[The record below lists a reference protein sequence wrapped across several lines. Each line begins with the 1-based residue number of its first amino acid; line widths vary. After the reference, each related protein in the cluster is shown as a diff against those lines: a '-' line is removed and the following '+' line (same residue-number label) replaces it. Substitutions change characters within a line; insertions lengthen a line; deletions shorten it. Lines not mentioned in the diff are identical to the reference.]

1 MAVYGEFCDSYVPVM
16 DGVVV
21 MVRNYATLMHAHG
34 HRPIVVGPKIPG
46 YTETDPFEVIRLASA
61 PLVVKPPYRFP
72 LPALSVAARRQLQ
85 QTPFDLIH
93 AQSPMTTGWEA
104 MRVARRQEVPLVA
117 TFHTKFRDDFMN
129 IFHNDW
135 VADRLNDVV
144 MRYFDKADAV
154 WTVNKSTEQT
164 MREYGYKG
172 RVDIVPIGTDL
183 AGHARDAAA
192 STAYIQQQHG
202 ITPDEMLLLFVG
214 QIAPVKNPMLVV
226 SACAAL
232 NRAGTP
238 CRLVLVGQGMYTE
251 RIREQAQREGI
262 ADRVTLA
269 GCVYDRDI
277 LAHYYTRANLF
288 VFPSIYDNAPLVVR
302 EASAMGCPSL
312 LLTGTNAAEGVTD
325 GVNGFL
331 ADSNELAPFAQ
342 KLREVL
348 ADPACMRQAGLRAR
362 DTLAF
367 SWESIV
373 RDVEDRYAEIIREYA
388 RRPSKKRKV

>member
-1 MAVYGEFCDSYVPVM
+1 MAIYGQFCDSYVPVM

-21 MVRNYATLMHAHG
+21 MVRNYANLMHAHG
-34 HRPIVVGPKIPG
+34 HRPIVIGPKISG
-46 YTETDPFEVIRLASA
+46 YTETDPFEVIRLASM

-72 LPALSVAARRQLQ
+72 LPALSFAAKRQLDAI
-85 QTPFDLIH
+85 PFDLVH
-93 AQSPMTTGWEA
+93 AQSPMTAGWEA
-104 MRVARRQEVPLVA
+104 MRVARQQDVPLVA
-117 TFHTKFRDDFMN
+117 TFHTKFRDDFEM

-135 VADRLNDVV
+135 VAGKLNDTV
-144 MRYFDKADAV
+144 MRYFNKADAV

-164 MREYGYKG
+164 MREYGFTG
-172 RVDIVPIGTDL
+172 RVDIVPIGTDM
-183 AGHARDAAA
+183 AGYARDDDA
-192 STAYIQQQHG
+192 SAAYIQQQHG
-202 ITPDEMLLLFVG
+202 IAPDEIMLLFVG

-226 SACAAL
+226 SACAEL
-232 NRAGTP
+232 NRTGTP
-238 CRLVLVGQGMYTE
+238 CRLVLVGQGSHTE

-262 ADRVTLA
+262 ADRVILA
-269 GCVYDRDI
+269 GCVFDREI

-302 EASAMGCPSL
+302 EASAMACPSL

-331 ADSNELAPFAQ
+331 ADSNAQAPFTE
-342 KLREVL
+342 KLRQVL
-348 ADPACMRQAGLRAR
+348 ADPARMRQAGQAAR

-373 RDVEDRYAEIIREYA
+373 QDVEDRYAEIRREYQ
-388 RRPSKKRKV
+388 RRPSKKRKA